1 MAGNDDAGYFADY
14 AVPTNAPALST
25 FRRQVID
32 LWRRALRRR
41 SQADR
46 TSWTDMDRLANRW
59 LPEPRISHPWARSF
73 RVKRPTWDPY
83 AGMPHARFCGG
94 GRTIICVP
102 TANEIVGPK
111 RPPGPS

>member
-1 MAGNDDAGYFADY
+1 LAGNDDAGYFADY

-25 FRRQVID
+25 FHRQVID

-59 LPEPRISHPWARSF
+59 LPEPRISHPWARSTLP
-73 RVKRPTWDPY
+73 RQTPDVGPV
-83 AGMPHARFCGG
+83 CGNAA
-94 GRTIICVP
+94 RTILCGW
-102 TANEIVGPK
+102 AHNNL
-111 RPPGPS
+111 RPYRE